1 MVFPSYHGYICQ
13 KVESHYVFQ
22 RHGENRKKKKQ
33 KICDYHINEQENMKA
48 IQSRGSEQQPS
59 KSECHLS
66 SEPLDESNSCVEETD
81 DAFLKT
87 RTEI

>member
-13 KVESHYVFQ
+13 KIESHYAFQ
-22 RHGENRKKKKQ
+22 RHGENPKKKEKKQ
-33 KICDYHINEQENMKA
+33 NICDYH

-66 SEPLDESNSCVEETD
+66 GEPLDESNSCVDETD